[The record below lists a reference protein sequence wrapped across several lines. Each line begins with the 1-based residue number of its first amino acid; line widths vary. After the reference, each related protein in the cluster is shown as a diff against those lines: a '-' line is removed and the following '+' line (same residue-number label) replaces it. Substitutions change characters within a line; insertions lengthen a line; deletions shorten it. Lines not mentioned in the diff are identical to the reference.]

1 MKHITKILTLFLAL
15 LMLSTAVMQA
25 VSCGDQ
31 TGGPG
36 DTTGPDSTTT
46 GPKPEDSK
54 PTVNPDGTVN
64 YTVKVNSIGGLALEG
79 VTVYV
84 YKADGSLTGKGVKT
98 DANGNAVITL
108 PKAEGYTVELEGY
121 PDGYKVEDR
130 YELNSTTLKIE
141 LLSSV
146 ITDKDHSN
154 ASYKLG
160 DIMRDFEVIL
170 TDGTKFKLSEA
181 LAEKKA
187 VVLNFWYTTCTYC
200 VEEFPDMNSAYN
212 LYKDNIAL
220 VALNNY
226 AADNAAEVK
235 DFKENYYGYAL
246 DLPMAKDTA
255 GVENA
260 FNVPG
265 NPVTVVVDRYGM
277 ISFYHTGAI
286 PSEKY
291 FQILFE
297 HYTADDYKQ
306 NIYRDITELV
316 PAVKPGEN
324 DKMPTSE
331 EIGAA
336 INNGDIKVT
345 YSPETETADAEY
357 SWPFKLTEKN
367 GVTCIAPANK
377 DLDSSFA
384 TLHAKVELKAGQ
396 AFLFD
401 YFSSTQNDNTGA
413 DILYV
418 LVDGRDIYTIAGIST
433 EWKTCC
439 PWVADQDGTYD
450 VTFLYYK
457 DIGDFAGDDTVYLK
471 NFRTEKAEDV
481 KVATYI
487 PREAATNPN
496 QYRDDY
502 LNYVTVVY
510 NEADG
515 YYHVGEKDGP
525 ILLAKLIGYS
535 NFSSRFSLTEKLI
548 DEGKFI
554 YNGSDHYQSLMD
566 YCSYAT
572 NSNLYQYCS
581 VTEELAG
588 YLQEFVKKYSS
599 GTPHENTWLQLCA
612 YYDSYGKDA
621 EGKPAPQLEDPIKGL
636 APFSAIKAELGSAN
650 KVTYNR
656 PIVPRGL
663 LYEFV
668 PATSGVYRVT
678 SNSDQE
684 VLGWIFT
691 GDHTEWAENGGRIM
705 YTHSDTGE
713 RLCEELL
720 VPVKDKNGNI
730 VYKTDAQ
737 GNYVLDENGQKIA
750 EMERDFTNCSMVAYL
765 EAGKSYYIAIA
776 YYDTYATGSFTFDIK
791 YLGET
796 YSFFHMASPGVFTTE
811 GDDINGDIIAG
822 GIDVILGD
830 DGYYYE
836 KRADGTKGSLIYAD
850 FYMPTSIFTDRSL
863 ESIINSGV
871 LNFAMSE
878 SDHLALGY
886 LASAGLDTSK
896 LSTYSLNEVKT
907 ALAKVWAADELE
919 GNWELYMIEDVLS
932 GKYHGKGKDYTEQ
945 AKAYIAKML
954 DEADNPERQG
964 CVAVTGELAEILQL
978 LMDKYTFAG
987 VDHSWTK
994 LCYYYEH
1001 LGPQN

>member
-15 LMLSTAVMQA
+15 LMLSTAVMQV
-25 VSCGDQ
+25 VSCGGQ
-31 TGGPG
+31 TEVPG
-36 DTTGPDSTTT
+36 ETTGPDSTT

-64 YTVKVNSIGGLALEG
+64 YTVQVNSIGGLALEG

-84 YKADGSLTGKGVKT
+84 YNADGSLTGKGVKT
-98 DANGNAVITL
+98 DANGSAVIAL
-108 PKAEGYTVELEGY
+108 PKSEGYTVELEGY

-130 YELNSTTLKIE
+130 YELNFTTLKIE
-141 LLSSV
+141 LYSSV
-146 ITDKDHSN
+146 ITGKDHSD
-154 ASYKLG
+154 ASYKMG
-160 DIMRDFEVIL
+160 DIMRDFEVIM
-170 TDGTKFKLSEA
+170 TDGSKFKLSEA

-200 VEEFPDMNSAYN
+200 VEEFPDMNTAYN

-220 VALNNY
+220 IALNNY

-235 DFKENYYGYAL
+235 DFRENYYGYPL
-246 DLPMAKDTA
+246 DIPMAKDTA

-265 NPVTVVVDRYGM
+265 NPVTIVIDRYGM

-291 FQILFE
+291 FQLLFE

-306 NIYRDITELV
+306 GIYRDISELV

-324 DKMPTSE
+324 DKMPSSE
-331 EIGAA
+331 EVGAA
-336 INNGDIKVT
+336 VNNGDIKVT
-345 YSPETETADAEY
+345 YTPEIGTADAEY

-367 GVTCIAPANK
+367 GISCIAPANK
-377 DLDSSFA
+377 DLDSSYA
-384 TLHAKVELKAGQ
+384 IMHAKVELKAGE

-401 YFSSTQNDNTGA
+401 YFSSTQNSNTGA

-418 LVDGRDIYTIAGIST
+418 LVDGKDIYQIMGLST
-433 EWKTCC
+433 DWASCC
-439 PWVADQDGTYD
+439 PWVATEDGTYD
-450 VTFLYYK
+450 VSFVYLK

-471 NFRTEKAEDV
+471 NFRVEKAEDV

-487 PREAATNPN
+487 PREAATHPN
-496 QYRDDY
+496 QYKDDY

-535 NFSSRFSLTEKLI
+535 NFSSKFSLSEKLI
-548 DEGKFI
+548 DEGTFI
-554 YNGSDHYQSLMD
+554 FNGSDHYQSLMD

-581 VTEELAG
+581 VTEELAE
-588 YLQEFVKKYSS
+588 YLKEFVKKYSAAA
-599 GTPHENTWLQLCA
+599 THENTWLQLCA

-621 EGKPAPQLEDPIKGL
+621 EGKPVAEFEDPIKGL
-636 APFSAIKAELGSAN
+636 APFSAYKAEMGVAN

-668 PATSGVYRVT
+668 PETSGVYRVT
-678 SNSDQE
+678 SNSEQE
-684 VLGWIFT
+684 VLGWIFA
-691 GDHTEWAENGGRIM
+691 GSHADWVENGGRYM
-705 YTHSDTGE
+705 YANSDAGE

-720 VPVKDKNGNI
+720 VPVKDKEGNI
-730 VYKTDAQ
+730 VYKKDAD
-737 GNYVLDENGQKIA
+737 GNYVLDANGEKIA
-750 EMERDFTNCSMVAYL
+750 ELQRDFTNCSMVAYM

-776 YYDTYATGSFTFDIK
+776 YYDTYTTGSFTFDVK
-791 YLGET
+791 RLGDT
-796 YSFFHMASPGVFTTE
+796 YEFFHVASPGVFTTE
-811 GDDINGDIIAG
+811 GDDMSGDIIAG
-822 GIDVILGD
+822 GIDVILGE

-836 KRADGTKGSLIYAD
+836 KRADGSRGSLVYAD
-850 FYMPTSIFTDRSL
+850 FYMPTGIFTDKSL
-863 ESIINSGV
+863 VKIINSGV

-878 SDHLALGY
+878 TDHLAIGY
-886 LASAGLDTSK
+886 LEAAGLDVTK
-896 LSTYSLNEVKT
+896 LDTYSLQEVKT
-907 ALAKVWAADELE
+907 ALAKVWAADELD
-919 GNWELYMIEDVLS
+919 GNWELYYIEDVLR
-932 GKYHGKGKDYTEQ
+932 GKYHGGGTDYTDKAQ
-945 AKAYIAKML
+945 AYIAKML
-954 DEADNPERQG
+954 DEADHPERQG
-964 CVAVTGELAEILQL
+964 CVAVTKELAEILQL
-978 LMDKYTFAG
+978 LMDKYTFKG
-987 VDHSWTK
+987 VENSWTK

-1001 LGPQN
+1001 LGPNN